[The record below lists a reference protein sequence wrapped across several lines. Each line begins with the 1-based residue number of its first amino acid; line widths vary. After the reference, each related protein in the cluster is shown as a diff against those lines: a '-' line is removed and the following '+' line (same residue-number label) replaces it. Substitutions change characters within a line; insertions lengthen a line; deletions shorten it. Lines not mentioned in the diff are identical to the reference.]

1 MEKSTNLQKIVKAI
15 VDFCKECSKNGVT
28 CNPEEGE
35 YCNDLVD
42 YIKYIMEIQIYEKAD
57 RNKIV

>member
-1 MEKSTNLQKIVKAI
+1 MGKLTNLQKIVKAMT
-15 VDFCKECSKNGVT
+15 DFCKECSKNRVT

-42 YIKYIMEIQIYEKAD
+42 YIKNIGDKTE
-57 RNKIV
+57 